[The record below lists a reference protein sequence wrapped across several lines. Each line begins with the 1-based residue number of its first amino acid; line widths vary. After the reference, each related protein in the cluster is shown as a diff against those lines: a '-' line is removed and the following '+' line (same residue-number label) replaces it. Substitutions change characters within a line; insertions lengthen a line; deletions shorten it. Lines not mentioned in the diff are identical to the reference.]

1 MNQKH
6 GRISAALL
14 ALLMAGTLLVAPVG
28 ALDESPNTIPS
39 SASSSA
45 AKAETK
51 IEEKKAET
59 NPFKFE
65 KSDVSA
71 LYAAQSGKFMV
82 SPIYLDDEN
91 ADAFISIINS
101 LDREGGGGRKEIDLD
116 SYEAADTIEGSFL
129 LVLKDGTRIIY
140 TLNKEGRIQ
149 VSSKGYQISTEAY
162 NSLLRVYTDKKPSS
176 SYAQWL
182 IYMIPKRVEGISY
195 ETTAGSVNNIAS
207 DAVWDIL
214 LKIRGIR
221 VSNGSSYR
229 PLKGGDLTPGGNTT
243 KISLHFPGGGTYDL
257 WFVGNTLYVETSDLH
272 IGCQYTMTASDA
284 QSVLNA
290 LKAAPVASGSTSGSG
305 SGSSGQIQ
313 APVVEA
319 VG

>member
-1 MNQKH
+1 MNKKH

-14 ALLMAGTLLVAPVG
+14 ALLLAGTLMVAPVG
-28 ALDESPNTIPS
+28 ALDESPNALP
-39 SASSSA
+39 SSSA

-51 IEEKKAET
+51 TEEKKAET

-101 LDREGGGGRKEIDLD
+101 LDREGGRKELDLD

-129 LVLKDGTRIIY
+129 LVMRDGTRIIY

-149 VSSKGYQISTEAY
+149 VSSKGYQISTDAY

-221 VSNGSSYR
+221 VSDGASYR

-243 KISLHFPGGGTYDL
+243 KISLHFPEGGTYNL

-290 LKAAPVASGSTSGSG
+290 LKAAPVASGSSSGSG
-305 SGSSGQIQ
+305 SGSGGQVQ
-313 APVVEA
+313 APVVAA

>member
-1 MNQKH
+1 MNKKH

-14 ALLMAGTLLVAPVG
+14 ALLLAGTLMVAPVG
-28 ALDESPNTIPS
+28 ALDESPNALP
-39 SASSSA
+39 SSSA

-51 IEEKKAET
+51 TEEKKAET

-101 LDREGGGGRKEIDLD
+101 LDREGGRKEIDLD

-129 LVLKDGTRIIY
+129 LVMRDGTRIIY

-149 VSSKGYQISTEAY
+149 VSSKGYQISTDAY

-195 ETTAGSVNNIAS
+195 ETTAGSVNNIDS

-221 VSNGSSYR
+221 VSDGSSYR

-243 KISLHFPGGGTYDL
+243 KISLHFPEGGTYNL

-290 LKAAPVASGSTSGSG
+290 LKAAPAASGSSSGSG
-305 SGSSGQIQ
+305 SGGQVQ
-313 APVVEA
+313 APVVAA